1 MSSIDTFRQN
11 NPDDRPPW
19 HELSMQQRLQAG
31 LNISDIEQRKI
42 DKSLVRLSA
51 ALKLAGL
58 GWAENPGHIEGPD
71 TTEQDKDTFETYL
84 VTYR

>member
-1 MSSIDTFRQN
+1 MPSIDTPPQS
-11 NPDDRPPW
+11 NPDDKPPW
-19 HELSMQQRLQAG
+19 HELSTQQLKRAG